1 MSKYFTQ
8 LDYFTA
14 DYIEGLM
21 RELDKMIGDEEIGFH
36 REHRQICINT
46 HKDFK
51 DPRFKG
57 TRDYMIGTGS
67 LVYDWSD
74 KYKYR
79 KQQIKLPKEYQ
90 ENQRLEEKD
99 FNIVSPTFKGTVFE
113 DLYNRLKEKHSIGR
127 LRIMKMSPRNCLS
140 WHKDTSP
147 RMHIVLDT
155 CEGNFMVIE
164 DQVKHM
170 PQNTVWLTDTRYRH
184 TAFNSGLKDRI
195 HIVGVLLDEQI

>member
-1 MSKYFTQ
+1 MKEHSKRAKYVENPEYYEPLYKKESPNKLELRLSNECNLACRFCTPINSSIYEKEMIK
-8 LDYFTA
+8 LSNTDTDTVTA

-99 FNIVSPTFKGTVFE
+99 FNIVSPVSYT
-113 DLYNRLKEKHSIGR
+113 H
-127 LRIMKMSPRNCLS
+127 
-140 WHKDTSP
+140 
-147 RMHIVLDT
+147 
-155 CEGNFMVIE
+155 
-164 DQVKHM
+164 
-170 PQNTVWLTDTRYRH
+170 LTLPTIC
-184 TAFNSGLKDRI
+184 S
-195 HIVGVLLDEQI
+195 V

>member
-113 DLYNRLKEKHSIGR
+113 DLYNRLKEKHSIG
-127 LRIMKMSPRNCLS
+127 
-140 WHKDTSP
+140 
-147 RMHIVLDT
+147 
-155 CEGNFMVIE
+155 
-164 DQVKHM
+164 Q
-170 PQNTVWLTDTRYRH
+170 
-184 TAFNSGLKDRI
+184 SGYA
-195 HIVGVLLDEQI
+195 VQ